1 MHDLVVNSELP
12 PLVTNNQHPNTPT
25 SVIEAVAKTG
35 EKTALI
41 KDGQTLLDIARLSH
55 GDDTAVIAD

>member
-1 MHDLVVNSELP
+1 MHDLIINSELP
-12 PLVTNNQHPNTPT
+12 PLVTNNQHSNTST
-25 SVIEAVAKTG
+25 SIIKAVAKTG

-41 KDGQTLLDIARLSH
+41 QDRQTLLDIARLSH